1 MAYKH
6 SLKDIKKTSQSNSKE
21 ICSSSLA
28 ILLGLLLSRESFEN
42 KTQEKNIAKK
52 KKAINA
58 MFKGNISSF

>member
-1 MAYKH
+1 MPYKH
-6 SLKDIKKTSQSNSKE
+6 NLKDIKKTSQSNSKE

-52 KKAINA
+52 KKQ
-58 MFKGNISSF
+58 